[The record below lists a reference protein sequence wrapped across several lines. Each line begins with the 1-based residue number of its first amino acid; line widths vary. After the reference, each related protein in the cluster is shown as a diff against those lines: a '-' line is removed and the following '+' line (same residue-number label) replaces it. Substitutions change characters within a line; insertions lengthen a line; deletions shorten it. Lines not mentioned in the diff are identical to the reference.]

1 MTIETTYIAVNGK
14 PFDNKESCERY
25 EAGIIE
31 GYEEVKGKTKFY
43 DKDFNILPF
52 PTIEEFYRGWEY
64 EYLDDIDIISTETD
78 YFTDINYFFDRAGYC
93 TKIVNQPSE
102 IDLYV
107 YDDGECDYVPID
119 EKAIEALTLIKK
131 LQSLGLIPGLEQII
145 AERENDEYR
154 DEEDA
159 NE

>member
-1 MTIETTYIAVNGK
+1 MIIETIYRAVNGK
-14 PFDNKESCERY
+14 SFDNKESCERY
-25 EAGIIE
+25 EACLIE
-31 GYEEVKGKTKFY
+31 GYEDVKGKTKFY

-52 PTIEEFYRGWEY
+52 PTIEEFYRGHEY
-64 EYLDDIDIISTETD
+64 KYLNDIDIISTETD

-93 TKIVNQPSE
+93 TKIVNQPSA

-107 YDDGECDYVPID
+107 YDDGECDYIPID
-119 EKAIEALTLIKK
+119 EKAIEALTFVKK

-145 AERENDEYR
+145 AGRENTEYV
-154 DEEDA
+154 EEDT

>member
-1 MTIETTYIAVNGK
+1 MTIEITYIAVNGK

-25 EAGIIE
+25 EACLIE
-31 GYEEVKGKTKFY
+31 GYEKVKGKTKFY

-52 PTIEEFYRGWEY
+52 PTIEEFYRVYEY

-78 YFTDINYFFDRAGYC
+78 YFKDINYFFDRTGYC

-107 YDDGECDYVPID
+107 YDNRECDYVPID
-119 EKAIEALTLIKK
+119 DKAVEALTLIKR
-131 LQSLGLIPGLEQII
+131 LESLGLIPGLEQII
-145 AERENDEYR
+145 AERENAEYR
-154 DEEDA
+154 DEDTE
-159 NE
+159 E

>member
-1 MTIETTYIAVNGK
+1 MIIETIYRAVNGK
-14 PFDNKESCERY
+14 SFDNKESCERY
-25 EAGIIE
+25 EACLIE
-31 GYEEVKGKTKFY
+31 DYEDVKGKTKFY

-52 PTIEEFYRGWEY
+52 PTIEEFYRGHEY
-64 EYLDDIDIISTETD
+64 KYLNDIDIISTETD

-107 YDDGECDYVPID
+107 YDDRECDYIPID
-119 EKAIEALTLIKK
+119 EKAIEALTFVKK

-145 AERENDEYR
+145 AKRENTEYI
-154 DEEDA
+154 EEDT